1 MKKTLVFL
9 SIACAAT
16 TLAGCTYNKSAGLPP
31 GQYEQSSK
39 SVDSSGT
46 SREENSKTDVYYDKY
61 GNKKITVATET
72 TTDPEGLFNKK
83 TTQTHKNV
91 Q

>member
-1 MKKTLVFL
+1 MKKMLIFL
-9 SIACAAT
+9 SIVCAAT
-16 TLAGCTYNKSAGLPP
+16 TFAGCTYNKSAGIPP

-39 SVDSSGT
+39 SVDSEGT

-61 GNKKITVATET
+61 GNKKITIDTET
-72 TTDPEGLFNKK
+72 TTDPEGLFNKN
-83 TTQTHKNV
+83 TTQTHEKV